1 MYFLVYL
8 LYNKFLKLKIFAAEN
23 YHAFLFV
30 LFAIYNNP
38 LKKVGKKLHFIDKRM
53 ESLRDEP
60 PGGHVARRKMSVG
73 ADSN

>member
-1 MYFLVYL
+1 
-8 LYNKFLKLKIFAAEN
+8 
-23 YHAFLFV
+23 

-73 ADSN
+73 AASN